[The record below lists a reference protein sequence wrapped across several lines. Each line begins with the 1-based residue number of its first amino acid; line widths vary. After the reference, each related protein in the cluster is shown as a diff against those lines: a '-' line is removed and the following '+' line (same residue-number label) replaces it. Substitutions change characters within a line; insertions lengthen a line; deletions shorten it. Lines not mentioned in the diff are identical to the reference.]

1 MNNDLMIKELRR
13 CGLLTFVTY
22 YSKLSNFS
30 IPDKSLFYLLI
41 KEEGYTLNSARTK
54 VRSARNIIKS
64 SKGKEALTYISKKKS
79 SYITNKLINTAKSLI
94 S

>member
-1 MNNDLMIKELRR
+1 MKIKILFVIYVASIFTS
-13 CGLLTFVTY
+13 CTFY
-22 YSKLSNFS
+22 YKTSDIN
-30 IPDKSLFYLLI
+30 KSLFDLLI

-64 SKGKEALTYISKKKS
+64 SKGKEALIYISKKKS
-79 SYITNKLINTAKSLI
+79 SYITNELIKTAKSLI